1 MPCVLQT
8 VPQQDHESKKA
19 WSALG
24 ASRGN
29 MKCGDQH
36 LERLTG
42 SNNIA
47 ICGLAGQSI
56 QQTNMAKSGGL
67 SKPSAAEPCP

>member
-1 MPCVLQT
+1 MRSA
-8 VPQQDHESKKA
+8 DRAAADDESKKA
-19 WSALG
+19 WSALE

-29 MKCGDQH
+29 LKCGDQH

-47 ICGLAGQSI
+47 SAGRRANPSSDQG
-56 QQTNMAKSGGL
+56 TNMAKS
-67 SKPSAAEPCP
+67 AAG

>member
-1 MPCVLQT
+1 MRSA
-8 VPQQDHESKKA
+8 DRAAADDESKKA

-24 ASRGN
+24 ASRAN
-29 MKCGDQH
+29 VKCGDQH

-47 ICGLAGQSI
+47 SAGWRANSSSDEYGKTRRAEQ
-56 QQTNMAKSGGL
+56 A
-67 SKPSAAEPCP
+67 SAAEPCP